1 MISRTDT
8 MSLDIG
14 YRMSEFYDMTAFAK
28 DSLQKL
34 ILHSGKVKS
43 VNVIKNQQ
51 IVESVINDSQTGRGN
66 VFLPNRY
73 ISFTIFKDRDKKQVF
88 TLDKDLEGAGIS
100 VFLEEELYPQEWTI
114 ENDTCLILNY
124 LCYKATTKFRGREY
138 EVYFAPEI
146 PINEGPWKLYGLPGL
161 ILEAKTTDGFFS
173 FRAIGLEE
181 ISNKLITIPDG
192 KGSEICKDLK
202 QYHQFVQSKGKNE
215 RFIYEKNGVIT
226 IADRF
231 SSKNVILLEINDN

>member
-88 TLDKDLEGAGIS
+88 TLDKDL
-100 VFLEEELYPQEWTI
+100 
-114 ENDTCLILNY
+114 
-124 LCYKATTKFRGREY
+124 
-138 EVYFAPEI
+138 
-146 PINEGPWKLYGLPGL
+146 
-161 ILEAKTTDGFFS
+161 
-173 FRAIGLEE
+173 
-181 ISNKLITIPDG
+181 
-192 KGSEICKDLK
+192 
-202 QYHQFVQSKGKNE
+202 
-215 RFIYEKNGVIT
+215 
-226 IADRF
+226 
-231 SSKNVILLEINDN
+231 